1 MPRLSVWFVRC
12 ALIYLLLGVTLGS
25 LLLAN
30 KGASLT
36 PWIWNLLPAHMEFLL
51 LGWMAQ
57 LAMGVAFWILPRSG
71 SGQPRGR
78 TSMIYSALII
88 LNLGIWMVALQPY
101 AGSLLL
107 TLIGRALEALSGIL
121 FLLGSWPRIKPL
133 EV

>member
-12 ALIYLLLGVTLGS
+12 SLLYLLLGLTLGS
-25 LLLAN
+25 LLLVN

-36 PWIWNLLPAHMEFLL
+36 PWIWTLLPAHMEFLL

-57 LAMGVAFWILPRSG
+57 LAMGVAFWILPRFG

-78 TSMIYSALII
+78 VPVIYSAFVL
-88 LNLGIWMVALQPY
+88 LNSGIWMVALQPY
-101 AGSLLL
+101 SGSDLL
-107 TLIGRALEALSGIL
+107 TFGGRALEALSGVL
-121 FLLGSWPRIKPL
+121 FLFGSWHRIKPL